1 LAIALNQLVVLDRK
15 GHRKTHEKM
24 KLNDSEK
31 TQLRNLFESNGLS
44 KDDIFVAKHFTI
56 VKRSGIQKIQATQNI
71 HIEFEVVQCDRDF
84 VVRVAPRVVFGLLN
98 NLQTYTIFLLF
109 ETVNT
114 SSTALAGLC
123 GMFRHEK
130 THTVGDVGLVVL

>member
-1 LAIALNQLVVLDRK
+1 
-15 GHRKTHEKM
+15 M

-71 HIEFEVVQCDRDF
+71 HIEFEVIQCDRDF
-84 VVRVAPRVVFGLLN
+84 VVIKAHGWRRNDPEKRIETYGSATKENCMSKHLVEMSEKRAMSRCVLSLTNLYQHGFFGEDED
-98 NLQTYTIFLLF
+98 IHR
-109 ETVNT
+109 
-114 SSTALAGLC
+114 G
-123 GMFRHEK
+123 
-130 THTVGDVGLVVL
+130 